1 MKVKPTMHPLL
12 PSEVQADYR
21 RRGYWR
27 DLTLAEVVAGRAAS
41 HPDRFAI
48 VGPQAFTYAQLWLR
62 ARRLAGALVAAG
74 IEPGE
79 FLVAVQSN
87 SWQSVTLAVAASV
100 AGIALSPLSTRVSP
114 TLALNVFGQLSA
126 RGLLLEADLLQ
137 SQDWRAAFASLKGRL
152 AGRPAMLHGALPGGL
167 EAYLAEPTLEAA
179 CESGPMIEQRA
190 RDPGRPSLVLSTGGS
205 TGVPKS
211 VVHCDNT
218 LLYTAQ
224 YFGAGTDM
232 TESDVH
238 VAFGPSGHASGSLL
252 EIHMPLMFGAAILP
266 NARFKAIAVGEA
278 IAHYGGTYCITVGTH
293 MYDLLALEPGTE
305 PLFKSMRLV
314 VSGAGPDQLFVDA
327 EKRFGFRVVRDYGL
341 SECLGHAP
349 GRPSDPPELRLHKD
363 GVPFPGIERRF
374 VDVESGQPAALG
386 KPGEYFVRGPSLFM
400 GYYGQPELT
409 RAALTDDGYYKT
421 GDLMIASDDGY
432 QTYAG
437 RMKDVIR
444 RGGLQIDLIE
454 MENLLMEHAS
464 IGAVVVVGEV
474 HPRLGETAA
483 VVVVPK
489 DRSALPTL
497 EELVAHLLARGLPKE
512 CLPERLVFVDKLPT
526 TEWGKFNRA
535 DLKKW
540 LAAQPR

>member
-1 MKVKPTMHPLL
+1 MKVTPTPHPLL
-12 PSEVQADYR
+12 PPEMQAEYR
-21 RRGYWR
+21 RLGYWL
-27 DLTLAEVVAGRAAS
+27 DLTLAEVVADGAAR

-48 VGPQAFTYAQLWLR
+48 VGEQVFTYAQLWLR
-62 ARRLAGALVAAG
+62 ARRLAGALIAAG
-74 IEPGE
+74 IQPGE
-79 FLVAVQSN
+79 FLVVVQSN

-100 AGIALSPLSTRVSP
+100 AGIALSPLSVRASP
-114 TLALNVFGQLSA
+114 TLAVNVFDQLSA
-126 RGLLLEADLLQ
+126 RGFLLQADLLQ
-137 SQDWRAAFASLKGRL
+137 SPEWQQAYASLKGRL
-152 AGRPAMLHGALPGGL
+152 AGRPAMLHGALPGTL
-167 EAYLAEPTLEAA
+167 AAYRAEATLEAA
-179 CESGPMIEQRA
+179 CESGPIVAQRA

-218 LLYTAQ
+218 LLYAARS
-224 YFGAGTDM
+224 FGAGTDM

-238 VAFGPSGHASGSLL
+238 VAFGPSGHASGSLF

-266 NARFKAIAVGEA
+266 NARFKALEVGEA
-278 IAHYGGTYCITVGTH
+278 IARYRGTYCITVGTH
-293 MYDLLALEPGTE
+293 VYDLLALQPGTE
-305 PLFKSMRLV
+305 PLFRSMRVV

-327 EKRFGFRVVRDYGL
+327 EKRFGFKVVRDYGL

-349 GRPSDPPELRLHKD
+349 GRPGDPPELRLHKD

-374 VDVESGQPAALG
+374 VDAETGQVAALG
-386 KPGEYFVRGPSLFM
+386 RPGEYFVRGPSLFM

-409 RAALTDDGYYKT
+409 CAALTEDGFYKT
-421 GDLMIASDDGY
+421 GDLMIASEDGY

-437 RMKDVIR
+437 RMKDLIR

-464 IGAVVVVGEV
+464 IGAVVVVGEP

-489 DRSALPTL
+489 DRAALPTL
-497 EELVAHLLARGLPKE
+497 DELLAHLLARGLPKE
-512 CLPERLVFVDKLPT
+512 SLPERLVFAGELPT
-526 TEWGKFNRA
+526 TEWGKFNRVE
-535 DLKKW
+535 LKKW